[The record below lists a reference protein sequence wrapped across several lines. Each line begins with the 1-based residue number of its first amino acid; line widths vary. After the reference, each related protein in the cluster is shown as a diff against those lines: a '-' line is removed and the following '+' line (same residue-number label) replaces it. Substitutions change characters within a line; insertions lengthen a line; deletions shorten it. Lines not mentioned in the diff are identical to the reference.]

1 MESDVGRTFQ
11 TDTTTALSSVAM
23 TSIERN
29 KRPRSEISQVDKIIA
44 YFKIVIINCYVQLN
58 GLLDGVNKHEAVF
71 LNPRHP
77 KKHMIE
83 INSVFPIYFRFRF
96 LSLYITYATYDK
108 ITYNVFLLSILRRGN
123 DYKNDYYLVNRLKIW
138 YLLRVFV

>member
-1 MESDVGRTFQ
+1 
-11 TDTTTALSSVAM
+11 M

-44 YFKIVIINCYVQLN
+44 YFQIVIINCYVQLN
-58 GLLDGVNKHEAVF
+58 GLLDEVNKHEAVF
-71 LNPRHP
+71 LNPKHP
-77 KKHMIE
+77 EKHMIE
-83 INSVFPIYFRFRF
+83 INLIFPIYSRFRF
-96 LSLYITYATYDK
+96 LSLYITYAIYNK

-123 DYKNDYYLVNRLKIW
+123 DYYNDRYLVNQLKIS